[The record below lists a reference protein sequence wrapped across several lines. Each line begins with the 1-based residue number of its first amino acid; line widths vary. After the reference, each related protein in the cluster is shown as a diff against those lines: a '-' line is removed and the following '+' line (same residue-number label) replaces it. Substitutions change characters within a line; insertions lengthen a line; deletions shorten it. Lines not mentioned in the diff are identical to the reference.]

1 MDEIYVLVLAPSKKT
16 GKCQMENFKG
26 ESPLIFW
33 IKSACLF
40 YCYNKYNLKK
50 RRPPYE
56 PLEQGTPNDG
66 REIGGDR
73 FNPPGGSIDFDLS
86 EMNRSD
92 VEILLS
98 MMPNLRYRKI
108 IRLLHLEQKT
118 YKETA
123 EALGMSMDNFYNKRI
138 LAEEQFKRIQK
149 KEGGYE

>member
-1 MDEIYVLVLAPSKKT
+1 
-16 GKCQMENFKG
+16 
-26 ESPLIFW
+26 
-33 IKSACLF
+33 
-40 YCYNKYNLKK
+40 
-50 RRPPYE
+50 
-56 PLEQGTPNDG
+56 
-66 REIGGDR
+66 
-73 FNPPGGSIDFDLS
+73 
-86 EMNRSD
+86 MNRSD

-118 YKETA
+118 YKEAA